1 VDLYMWFKWKDPDI
15 DPSRSFE
22 FMNAFELW
30 GHILTY
36 ETEEPEKLPDGSLH
50 ELRTITVLLHRG
62 RADHGALVDVTDGAA
77 RRISY

>member
-1 VDLYMWFKWKDPDI
+1 VDLDMWFRWKDPDI

-36 ETEEPEKLPDGSLH
+36 ETEEPEKLPDGSLYFTAAG
-50 ELRTITVLLHRG
+50 LITVLSL
-62 RADHGALVDVTDGAA
+62 T
-77 RRISY
+77 